1 MSSIDE
7 NKPSSTNPLHSLRY
21 LDVSLRLT
29 AIPLSVVSIW
39 VMVTN
44 KQDSLY
50 GSLKFSNLTGLNC
63 CFLMAEELF
72 QCLGFLCFRP
82 VAEILYLGYKGD
94 RDVSWSEACSSYGK
108 FCNKMVVSLVLHV
121 VVLVCFIVLSLI
133 SAYRVFSR
141 FEAPSVS
148 SKEGE
153 EQVQ

>member
-50 GSLKFSNLTGLNC
+50 GSLKFSNLTGLKYLVCINAIC
-63 CFLMAEELF
+63 AAYALIAVVFSWLRSSFNAWVFFVSDQLLAYLMVTSGSA
-72 QCLGFLCFRP
+72 

-108 FCNKMVVSLVLHV
+108 FCNKMVV
-121 VVLVCFIVLSLI
+121 
-133 SAYRVFSR
+133 
-141 FEAPSVS
+141 
-148 SKEGE
+148 
-153 EQVQ
+153 